1 MALTQRAQEI
11 ARKNDMVME
20 VRNSWGN
27 KVPVWKPLYS
37 QEKGLRLGIT
47 RQQMAY
53 SLRSATNGVPLGEY
67 REGDVFMPIL
77 LKDADRD
84 SMNLNDIKTLPVYS
98 AKGRSVKVEQVI
110 DDFSLDYEYSVVKR
124 YNRQRYMMMQCEP
137 KRGANTMAA
146 FSQLWQEIQQEVQV
160 PEGYKLQYFGEQSEQ
175 GDCRQYSVDVRSD
188 LSHPVVPLPEILPE
202 AGLDHVYVASDLHRC
217 GIGVAGVWQVARFLC
232 HVRSVRSDRYEYQ
245 ECDRAGGRNRIA
257 A

>member
-1 MALTQRAQEI
+1 MVANYPDILTRSALFALSPVPDAAIEIGFVGDNIDTLVALTQRAQEI

-124 YNRQRYMMMQCEP
+124 YNRQRYMMMQSRNAEP
-137 KRGANTMAA
+137 IRWLLSASCGRISSKRCRFPKDTNCNTSAN
-146 FSQLWQEIQQEVQV
+146 SL
-160 PEGYKLQYFGEQSEQ
+160 
-175 GDCRQYSVDVRSD
+175 
-188 LSHPVVPLPEILPE
+188 
-202 AGLDHVYVASDLHRC
+202 
-217 GIGVAGVWQVARFLC
+217 
-232 HVRSVRSDRYEYQ
+232 
-245 ECDRAGGRNRIA
+245 NRIKVTRRLLPIFR
-257 A
+257 

>member
-1 MALTQRAQEI
+1 
-11 ARKNDMVME
+11 ME
-20 VRNSWGN
+20 AVVLAGKRSSLGYYPPADGLFASFGN
-27 KVPVWKPLYS
+27 
-37 QEKGLRLGIT
+37 QC
-47 RQQMAY
+47 
-53 SLRSATNGVPLGEY
+53 VPLGEY

-175 GDCRQYSVDVRSD
+175 DKGNKAIAANIPLMFGLIYLTLLFLFPKYYRK
-188 LSHPVVPLPEILPE
+188 PVLIMCMLPLIF
-202 AGLDHVYVASDLHRC
+202 
-217 GIGVAGVWQVARFLC
+217 IGVVLGLLVFGKSLDFFAMLGLLGLIGMNIKNAIVLVDEMDCSLTVACR
-232 HVRSVRSDRYEYQ
+232 RSMR
-245 ECDRAGGRNRIA
+245 
-257 A
+257 